1 MTLTRSG
8 PITNRSGEHA
18 RHLYNVGKKLVDQVA
33 RANSGRVVAS
43 EVAVIGAEMS
53 IAEPDGEIS
62 CFTFGGF
69 ALGFDTADLFG
80 SGAAEFLIDLGLTR
94 DASGVVSL
102 SELLSTR
109 TYWN

>member
-18 RHLYNVGKKLVDQVA
+18 RHLYNVGKKLVDQVVHV
-33 RANSGRVVAS
+33 NSGRVVVS
-43 EVAVIGAEMS
+43 EVAVIGAEML

-80 SGAAEFLIDLGLTR
+80 TGAAEFLIDLGLTR
-94 DASGVVSL
+94 DASGVVLL

-109 TYWN
+109 TY